1 MLVEIASYELFQLQR
16 RPSLLGIGFA
26 RFLLSVNT
34 DKFFHET
41 RDRYR
46 ERTRVAATTL
56 IRGITNT
63 AGRLT
68 SGCWRRGGK
77 AALRD
82 RSAETLRGDK
92 IPGSTV
98 RTPLGIVSTFL
109 LRRNE
114 RVRMEN
120 VTRWNTKL
128 PPSGSFLFFL
138 FFFFSFFFPGT
149 VARISDCYRCLYTFF
164 QRNVEQKRKREKNTS
179 SIRELALSIIS
190 LRSVRDLSSSVQQ
203 IPTARRRFVSSIS
216 RRKLRFRRLRTAMI
230 YRRLEPRAGT
240 LAAWFAPR

>member
-68 SGCWRRGGK
+68 SGC
-77 AALRD
+77 
-82 RSAETLRGDK
+82 
-92 IPGSTV
+92 
-98 RTPLGIVSTFL
+98 
-109 LRRNE
+109 
-114 RVRMEN
+114 
-120 VTRWNTKL
+120 
-128 PPSGSFLFFL
+128 
-138 FFFFSFFFPGT
+138 
-149 VARISDCYRCLYTFF
+149 
-164 QRNVEQKRKREKNTS
+164 
-179 SIRELALSIIS
+179 
-190 LRSVRDLSSSVQQ
+190 
-203 IPTARRRFVSSIS
+203 
-216 RRKLRFRRLRTAMI
+216 
-230 YRRLEPRAGT
+230 
-240 LAAWFAPR
+240 